1 MTESFC
7 NRERQEI
14 LCSQQKAAI
23 RHTRS
28 DREPALILLR
38 ATHGLKCCQPSSM
51 SEATGMMTHFDRAA
65 YESYYAGNPDLG
77 HLMAPT
83 KNNVLRAFIQNFTLL
98 GIPLQQIDD
107 GILSSPTL
115 VQIHVPL
122 HPWLDCFTFPQIR
135 DNLVRAAELFNDCD
149 ICTDIMDLANGDI
162 GMIVWG
168 GPWVPQ
174 NWEISEL
181 FIRKWSAGIKG
192 CPEIILSNNFWRA
205 RRGLDGLDQG
215 GMPFLVD
222 LYIQEYSEME

>member
-1 MTESFC
+1 MADDERV
-7 NRERQEI
+7 NYQGERQEI

-28 DREPALILLR
+28 DREPALILPR
-38 ATHGLKCCQPSSM
+38 VTHGLKCCQPSSM
-51 SEATGMMTHFDRAA
+51 PEATGMMTHFDRAA

-83 KNNVLRAFIQNFTLL
+83 KNNVLRAFIQNFTLF

-107 GILSSPTL
+107 GILSPFNSALPSPCEL
-115 VQIHVPL
+115 WNLPPGLPL
-122 HPWLDCFTFPQIR
+122 RFCSMTVTYALI
-135 DNLVRAAELFNDCD
+135 L
-149 ICTDIMDLANGDI
+149 
-162 GMIVWG
+162 WG